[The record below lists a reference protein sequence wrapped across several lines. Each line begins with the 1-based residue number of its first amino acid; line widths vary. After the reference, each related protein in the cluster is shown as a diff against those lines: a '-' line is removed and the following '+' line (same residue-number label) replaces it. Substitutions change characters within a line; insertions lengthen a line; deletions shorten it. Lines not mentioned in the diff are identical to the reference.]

1 MKDINTNTRTKITPP
16 KNETKFAIKSG
27 MVNFKEAIGAKELTD
42 KKSGLYRALLAEFL
56 GTMLLNFFGCGS
68 VVTNNVVAISLAFGL
83 TVTAAIQAIGH
94 VSGGHI
100 NPAVTFG
107 LMVIGKVPIIRGI
120 LYVLA
125 QSAGAIAGSAVLRA
139 LSAESMEVSLGVV
152 SLAEGITPVQGLGI
166 EFFLAMI
173 LVMVVCGACDDAKSY
188 SKGIAP
194 VLIGYTVTIGHII
207 GAGMNPARSLGSS
220 VVMGVFDNH
229 WLYWVGPI
237 LGGLAGGLIYT
248 HAVGPAKK
256 EEVSTRQY
264 ATVALEEKEV

>member
-1 MKDINTNTRTKITPP
+1 MTP
-16 KNETKFAIKSG
+16 NV
-27 MVNFKEAIGAKELTD
+27 MVNLKGAIGANELTD
-42 KKSGLYRALLAEFL
+42 KQSGLYRALLAEFL

-68 VVTNNVVAISLAFGL
+68 VVTKNVVAISLAFGL
-83 TVTAAIQAIGH
+83 TVAAAIQSIGH
-94 VSGGHI
+94 VSGGHV

-107 LMVIGKVPIIRGI
+107 LMIIGKVPIVRGI

-152 SLAEGITPVQGLGI
+152 SLADGVTPVQGLGI
-166 EFFLAMI
+166 EFFLALI
-173 LVMVVCGACDDAKSY
+173 LVMVVCGACDGAKPD

-194 VLIGYTVTIGHII
+194 LLIGLSVTVGHLVGVPRT

-220 VVMGVFDNH
+220 VVMGAFDDH

-256 EEVSTRQY
+256 EDISTRQY
-264 ATVALEEKEV
+264 ATVAMEEKELQNLTGRKNVHPA

>member
-1 MKDINTNTRTKITPP
+1 MVDIK
-16 KNETKFAIKSG
+16 G
-27 MVNFKEAIGAKELTD
+27 AIGANELTD
-42 KKSGLYRALLAEFL
+42 KQSGLYRALLAEFL

-68 VVTNNVVAISLAFGL
+68 VVTKNVVAISLAFGL
-83 TVTAAIQAIGH
+83 TVAAAIQSIGH
-94 VSGGHI
+94 VSGGHV

-107 LMVIGKVPIIRGI
+107 LMIIGKVPIIRGF

-139 LSAESMEVSLGVV
+139 LSTESMEVSLGVV
-152 SLAEGITPVQGLGI
+152 SLADGVTPVQGLGI
-166 EFFLAMI
+166 EFFLALI
-173 LVMVVCGACDDAKSY
+173 LVMVVCGACDGAKPD

-194 VLIGYTVTIGHII
+194 LLIGLSVTVGHLVGVPRT

-220 VVMGVFDNH
+220 VVMNAFNDH

-256 EEVSTRQY
+256 EEISTRQY
-264 ATVALEEKEV
+264 ATVAMEEKERFEYIDSGRGGL